1 MGPTYH
7 DEYSHLH
14 ELYSKAVDQ
23 SRLLGL
29 PVHDGAGRQV
39 SLGELQAALRAHR
52 ERYGIAEGF
61 SWETTDPDSWPF
73 TPPLEVFA
81 PLLDS
86 GAVRIWEVPQGHVVN
101 LLESAIC
108 ALQDTGALAPP
119 EPRT

>member
-1 MGPTYH
+1 M
-7 DEYSHLH
+7 
-14 ELYSKAVDQ
+14 DQ

-86 GAVRIWEVPQGHVVN
+86 VAVRIWEVPQGHVVN

-108 ALQDTGALAPP
+108 TLQDVGALAPP
-119 EPRT
+119 EPPT